1 MSEQVIVLVITVLI
15 CTLLEVII
23 SITILYHY
31 HYRRS
36 PLSILII
43 LGTALI
49 GTWVYSLIYIYN
61 YWSHLNF
68 NLHGSN
74 FISVLLCIFISLP
87 MISIWSIAI
96 FSHEVPPIISPI
108 KKYIC
113 RKFNLMN
120 NQIYKYRLINKLNN
134 LDKVINKYRNNLKDN
149 SREVNH

>member
-1 MSEQVIVLVITVLI
+1 
-15 CTLLEVII
+15 
-23 SITILYHY
+23 
-31 HYRRS
+31 
-36 PLSILII
+36 
-43 LGTALI
+43 
-49 GTWVYSLIYIYN
+49 
-61 YWSHLNF
+61 
-68 NLHGSN
+68 
-74 FISVLLCIFISLP
+74 